1 MKKAKTKQ
9 TNRPTS
15 YRKLTYI
22 QKVSLVNRKLRIGDV
37 SIIAGETGYSA
48 THVSDVLRGKQINER
63 ILNKAYD
70 FTRGRVTNATKIEKM
85 QNS

>member
-1 MKKAKTKQ
+1 MARKKE
-9 TNRPTS
+9 TNRPQS

-22 QKVSLVNRKLRIGDV
+22 QKMALVNRKLRNGDITTIAS
-37 SIIAGETGYSA
+37 SINYSV

-70 FTRGRVTNATKIEKM
+70 YTRGRINNTTKIERL
-85 QNS
+85 QNA